1 MLIRMDGF
9 GYLAKRTK
17 YEQQLQNL
25 RHLWHRLCHG
35 GRNRLQ
41 MPKSPG
47 ARRGTQW
54 VT

>member
-25 RHLWHRLCHG
+25 RHLVR
-35 GRNRLQ
+35 Q
-41 MPKSPG
+41 
-47 ARRGTQW
+47 
-54 VT
+54 